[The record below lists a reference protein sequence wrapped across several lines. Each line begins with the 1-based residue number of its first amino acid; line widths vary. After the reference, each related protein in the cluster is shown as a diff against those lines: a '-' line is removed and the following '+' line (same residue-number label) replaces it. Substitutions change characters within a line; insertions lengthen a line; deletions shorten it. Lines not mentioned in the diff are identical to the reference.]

1 MKEKYWKEVYQCRQ
15 YILDRMRESG
25 LRIYEEQHMLPG
37 IFWNLIEENGG
48 LGLVCECNGFPTRLC
63 TPLGEINFI
72 KRKLSVHGYTDE
84 TRKAFMDQLTEELGL
99 VLMDERKVYG
109 EVHPLYAITK
119 LPWRTEA
126 LPLMVERTFKEEELT
141 EASRKA
147 KAMCKKVCGVTY

>member
-1 MKEKYWKEVYQCRQ
+1 
-15 YILDRMRESG
+15 
-25 LRIYEEQHMLPG
+25 
-37 IFWNLIEENGG
+37 
-48 LGLVCECNGFPTRLC
+48 
-63 TPLGEINFI
+63 
-72 KRKLSVHGYTDE
+72 
-84 TRKAFMDQLTEELGL
+84 MDQLTEELGL

-147 KAMCKKVCGVTY
+147 KAMCKKGCGVTY